1 MQIPIG
7 NSIRVVVAGTPRPR
21 KQYAAAPD
29 GTRTV
34 VGTEIDGS
42 GTPLAGFVATLAS
55 PTVGWTEGAS
65 VIAPAPLLEAL
76 APAGTVVE
84 LSGNLMLSIR
94 GGDYGATRATV
105 TGVAGVKAL
114 GSVIEA
120 VSAMAATPERASR

>member
-34 VGTEIDGS
+34 IGTEIDSS

-105 TGVAGVKAL
+105 TGVAGVKSL